1 MNITRKIVGSI
12 LAGAVLLVGG
22 VSVFSQEKQPS
33 ENAVVFQ
40 REKPEPGTPA
50 WQPAQPGTAAWQQT
64 KETPFTMWRSQTPD
78 DNFYYVASE
87 MSFDGKLVKG
97 APYSGQGVTEVTQV
111 LADGNRI
118 VKRSTTMIY
127 RDSEGRTRR
136 ESTLRS
142 FGPSATGSEPP
153 TTIFIN
159 DPVAGTTYTLD
170 TNSHVA
176 RKMPAYR
183 FEWKTPGEGVR
194 TPGSPSTQG
203 VIVPA
208 PAPPPGATGEGGNK
222 TEFRIRTPEP
232 QGGAHGV
239 TMQFQRDE
247 GRKPKQE
254 SLGKQ
259 TVEGV
264 EAEGS
269 RMTATIP
276 AGEIG
281 NERAIDIVSERWY
294 SPELQT
300 VVMTRHSDPRFGETV
315 YRLTN
320 INRGEQPK
328 TLFEVPGDYT
338 VKSGSTGIGTGTGG
352 GVGTGTGGVVVS
364 STGGGTGA
372 GLAPISGG
380 VLNGKATSLPMPT
393 YPAIAQAAK
402 ASGRVDVQIVIDEDG
417 NVISA
422 SAVSGHPLL
431 RAAAVTA
438 AREAK
443 FSPTKLSGQPVKVT
457 GVLVYNFATNE

>member
-1 MNITRKIVGSI
+1 MHITRKIAGSMLVVLVL
-12 LAGAVLLVGG
+12 LAGA

-33 ENAVVFQ
+33 ENTLVVQ
-40 REKPEPGTPA
+40 RERTPQEPEA
-50 WQPAQPGTAAWQQT
+50 VQPMSQARRTVQP
-64 KETPFTMWRSQTPD
+64 MRQTPD

-127 RDSEGRTRR
+127 RDSEGRTRK
-136 ESTLRS
+136 ESTLRTFS
-142 FGPSATGSEPP
+142 PATGGEPP
-153 TTIFIN
+153 TTIFIS
-159 DPVAGTTYTLD
+159 DPVAGTTYMLD

-176 RKMPAYR
+176 RKMPPYR

-194 TPGSPSTQG
+194 TPATPATPPGEG
-203 VIVPA
+203 IRVPA
-208 PAPPPGATGEGGNK
+208 PGAPPTPGATGEGGNR
-222 TEFRIRTPEP
+222 TGFMVRTPEP
-232 QGGAHGV
+232 QGGDHGV
-239 TMQFQRDE
+239 VMQFQRDE
-247 GRKPKQE
+247 GRKPKPE

-269 RMTATIP
+269 RMTVTIP

-281 NERAIDIVSERWY
+281 NERAIDIVSDRWY

-320 INRGEQPK
+320 INRGEQPR

-352 GVGTGTGGVVVS
+352 GVGSSSGTMVVS
-364 STGGGTGA
+364 GA
-372 GLAPISGG
+372 NSDPKAIQGG
-380 VLNGKATSLPMPT
+380 VLNGKAIHLAQPA
-393 YPAIAQAAK
+393 YPPIARAAK
-402 ASGRVDVQIVIDEDG
+402 ASGQVVVQITIDEDG

-422 SAVSGHPLL
+422 SVDSGHPLL
-431 RAAAVTA
+431 RAAAVAA
-438 AREAK
+438 ARESK
-443 FSPTKLSGQPVKVT
+443 FSPTRLSGQPVKVQ
-457 GVLVYNFATNE
+457 GVVIYNFAANE